1 MTLAH
6 GKQASDFPLGVKRL
20 REVQPGKRH
29 ANQEQPAFA
38 IEKSAVS
45 EKFVARSARKVN
57 ELLQRDLSP
66 LRLCAPL
73 LDGVEVKQQHLVTAL
88 GIDERGVKP
97 FWDFI
102 KAPARTK
109 QRVTDCSLIWPAAGW
124 FSSSWKGQQG
134 RLDLAVTAK
143 VVGIGKAAIPAGS
156 LLLGEMAECG
166 P

>member
-6 GKQASDFPLGVKRL
+6 GKQASDLPLGVKRL
-20 REVQPGKRH
+20 REVQPGTRH

-88 GIDERGVKP
+88 GIDERGCKTILG
-97 FWDFI
+97 FHQG
-102 KAPARTK
+102 ASEN
-109 QRVTDCSLIWPAAGW
+109 QAACDGL
-124 FSSSWKGQQG
+124 FS
-134 RLDLAVTAK
+134 DLA
-143 VVGIGKAAIPAGS
+143 GRGLDFRQLHLNLIDGGKAVRAGVRKY
-156 LLLGEMAECG
+156 CG
-166 P
+166 DSS